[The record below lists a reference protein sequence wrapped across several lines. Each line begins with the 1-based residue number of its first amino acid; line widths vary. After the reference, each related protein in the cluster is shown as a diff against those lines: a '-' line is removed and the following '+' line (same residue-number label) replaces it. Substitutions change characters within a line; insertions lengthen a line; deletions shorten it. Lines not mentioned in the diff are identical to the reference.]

1 MRSAGA
7 AGLGWG
13 LALRQAAHV
22 AEDQLPEVRDA
33 GAAEVIGLA
42 VEVIHLLGGQLNGD
56 ALATGGKGYAVQAT
70 TPTPH
75 SLTMPTTA
83 RARRWVPCGVEVAGL
98 GLWSARVPSRT
109 VAGSSPARGT

>member
-1 MRSAGA
+1 MGSAGA
-7 AGLGWG
+7 ASLGWG

-56 ALATGGKGYAVQAT
+56 ALATGGRGPGGHGVGCGFS
-70 TPTPH
+70 H
-75 SLTMPTTA
+75 S
-83 RARRWVPCGVEVAGL
+83 RGCGC
-98 GLWSARVPSRT
+98 
-109 VAGSSPARGT
+109 GT